1 MSDVLKNEKYRAA
14 IDKKCNYRAWFRF
27 LKGILYPL
35 LKIMLPGRALGLENL
50 PEKGGYIMSFNHRSM
65 LDAPAAFSSI
75 PMYWHFIAKEEFYNS
90 AFFRWLLPRLGVIGV
105 NRDNIDL
112 STIRKVVGV
121 LKSGEILGI
130 FPEGTRNKD
139 ASDES
144 MLKVKHGTAMFA
156 VRGGA
161 KVLPVYIY
169 RRPKFFRRTYMYIGK
184 PIDLASMVSGP
195 LTAEKLGELADV
207 ITKGM
212 ESAKEYLSEVM
223 REKRYGKEVCA
234 EKKRMKQRR
243 KEQKRLEKLRRAEE
257 KKAEAEQRKAEKA
270 RIRNKQTDETEKKN

>member
-1 MSDVLKNEKYRAA
+1 MYHQLIDEELESRKRIKLSQKLDAKYSEIAERENRRISDLFVSVDKIYKNKNSSINEKY
-14 IDKKCNYRAWFRF
+14 D
-27 LKGILYPL
+27 
-35 LKIMLPGRALGLENL
+35 
-50 PEKGGYIMSFNHRSM
+50 
-65 LDAPAAFSSI
+65 DAVEYAKNQ
-75 PMYWHFIAKEEFYNS
+75 HFIAKEEFYNS

-223 REKRYGKEVCA
+223 REKRYGKEVRA

-243 KEQKRLEKLRRAEE
+243 KEQKRAGADSGARAGGDD
-257 KKAEAEQRKAEKA
+257 
-270 RIRNKQTDETEKKN
+270 T